1 MTTRWQAHPVRLDER
16 LAVRETYRLE
26 RRVAGLRAQARY
38 ALAVLVM
45 GVLLFAYVLA
55 TQGKNIITSTG
66 PGEALQ
72 TTGNT
77 FARIAATGYVVL
89 FLALLADFAPQVAG
103 PMSVLI
109 VLGLIITPQGQA
121 ALNRLPIG
129 NTATKNTVVTKPNAP
144 QNSANAAQ

>member
-1 MTTRWQAHPVRLDER
+1 MANVIRSGK
-16 LAVRETYRLE
+16 AVYGTASPY
-26 RRVAGLRAQARY
+26 AASPAQTISAPDKGNARKT
-38 ALAVLVM
+38 VLVM
-45 GVLLFAYVLA
+45 GVILFAYVLA
-55 TQGKNIITSTG
+55 TQGKNVKTTTG
-66 PGEALQ
+66 LGGALQ

-77 FARIAATGYVVL
+77 FVRIAATAYVVL

>member
-1 MTTRWQAHPVRLDER
+1 MANVIRTGKTVYKTASP
-16 LAVRETYRLE
+16 Y
-26 RRVAGLRAQARY
+26 VASPTQTLSAPDKGNARKT
-38 ALAVLVM
+38 VLTM
-45 GVLLFAYVLA
+45 GIILFAYVLA
-55 TQGKNIITSTG
+55 TQGKNTTTG
-66 PGEALQ
+66 TGLVAGLQ

-77 FARIAATGYVVL
+77 FVRIVATGYVVL

-121 ALNRLPIG
+121 ALNKLPIG
-129 NTATKNTVVTKPNAP
+129 GTATKNTVVTKPNAP